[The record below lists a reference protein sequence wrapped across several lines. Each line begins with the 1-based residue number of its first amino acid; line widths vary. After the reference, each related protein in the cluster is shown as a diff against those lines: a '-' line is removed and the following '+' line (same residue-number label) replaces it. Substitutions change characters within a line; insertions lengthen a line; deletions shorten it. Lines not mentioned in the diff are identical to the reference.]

1 MSIDMDVNMVAV
13 VGRRPFSQV
22 LRNSLSGHPP
32 TTGHETLSRD
42 RTPVAVMLRVV
53 VSGEYYDSISD
64 YLARDYLRAI
74 LSLLQSQQSPQL
86 SVLSSQQW
94 CPHLTPSLSSFA
106 QSHKLFF
113 LLLS

>member
-13 VGRRPFSQV
+13 VGRCPLAQV
-22 LRNSLSGHPP
+22 LRNSLSVHPP
-32 TTGHETLSRD
+32 TTGTKRCHETEPLSQLCYVYLFQVNITIVF
-42 RTPVAVMLRVV
+42 RTTWRN
-53 VSGEYYDSISD
+53 
-64 YLARDYLRAI
+64 YLRAI